1 MEAEYN
7 KLITFLS
14 KSKSMETNFSGLNVR
29 SRKEMIK
36 AELNISA
43 LTQLKNFI
51 ESIKKI
57 DKSKK
62 SIKTKLSVS
71 LTSLSN
77 ALKSTINI
85 IKSNN
90 NETFKELSEEDKA
103 SSIVVSYTMLKYI
116 KTLKVKLYS
125 SNIYKFIEEEI
136 NLNSEKIIEIY
147 NSMSKKSKLSLVSN
161 LYQDEDKLE
170 IVDNDEEYED
180 DSDYNSTDDEEEDED
195 EDDDINME
203 QVMPKQVKN
212 NKLNRKRPRSI
223 KTEDLLE
230 ERFLGLL
237 NKEEND
243 VMEKVMEYFKKL
255 EDDKKNIIINK
266 LEKLTNT
273 DVKEPEI
280 IRVLNMNIS
289 DDSKSV
295 IIANI
300 NNLNKS
306 VGDNFKLKQWM
317 NNFMKI
323 PFDKYVKVEYDL
335 DNKLFL
341 EKLRKNMDDAVF
353 GHDKAKKYI
362 IQLMA
367 QQLRNKDS
375 KSGVLGIWG
384 PPGNGKT
391 SLVKEGIA
399 KTMGRPFVFISLAG
413 CQDSSYLDGF
423 SYTYE
428 GSMYGRI
435 VDGLI
440 QSKCM
445 NPIFYFDELDK
456 VSKTN
461 KGDEIINFLV
471 HLIDP
476 VQNCHF
482 RDKYFQGID
491 IDLSKCT
498 FIFSYNDP
506 SYVNHILLDRITQV
520 ETKFLTLEQKINI
533 CQNYLLEEVKKE
545 VGIENVIIDD
555 NVISELIESYTWEGG
570 VRNIKKLLFH
580 IMREVNIKMMLN
592 ELNVEQK
599 YLINKDNYKE
609 YLKGYSKVELTK
621 IHNDAKVGLV
631 NGMWA
636 GSLGVGGILPI
647 ETTFYPSNDNLSIK
661 ATGSLM
667 EVIKEST
674 QVALTLAWNLLD
686 KSRQSYLLDKWKFNK
701 QGIHIHCPEGATP
714 KDGPSA
720 GTAFTVALLSLFSNK
735 KIRNDIAI
743 TGEINLQGEVM
754 TIGGL
759 EEKLTGAYKAGIKLA
774 IIPKGNKKD
783 LKNIKERNPNL
794 LNLIKIEIVDNIKQ
808 VVELVILK

>member
-14 KSKSMETNFSGLNVR
+14 KSKSMDTNFSSLNTKT
-29 SRKEMIK
+29 RKEMIK

-43 LTQLKNFI
+43 LTQLRNFI
-51 ESIKKI
+51 DKIKNI
-57 DKSKK
+57 DTSKK
-62 SIKTKLSVS
+62 SININ
-71 LTSLSN
+71 LTSLAT

-85 IKSNN
+85 IKSNKN
-90 NETFKELSEEDKA
+90 DTFKELTEEDKA
-103 SSIVVSYTMLKYI
+103 SSIAVSYMMLKYI

-125 SNIYKFIEEEI
+125 GNINKFIEEEI
-136 NLNSEKIIEIY
+136 NLNSENIIKIY
-147 NSMSKKSKLSLVSN
+147 NSMSKKSKVALLSN
-161 LYQDEDKLE
+161 IYDNNDDE
-170 IVDNDEEYED
+170 NDEEYEEE
-180 DSDYNSTDDEEEDED
+180 SDYNSTDDEEDYV
-195 EDDDINME
+195 E
-203 QVMPKQVKN
+203 QALPKPKNVKTKVET
-212 NKLNRKRPRSI
+212 KLNRKRPRSV

-243 VMEKVMEYFKKL
+243 LMDTVMEYFKKMG
-255 EDDKKNIIINK
+255 DDKKKDIVDK
-266 LEKLTNT
+266 LEKLSNNE
-273 DVKEPEI
+273 VKEPDI
-280 IRVLNMNIS
+280 IRVLNLNIS
-289 DDSKSV
+289 DDSKTM
-295 IIANI
+295 ILNNI
-300 NNLNKS
+300 NNINKS
-306 VGDNFKLKQWM
+306 TGDNFKLKQWM
-317 NNFMKI
+317 NNFMKL
-323 PFDKYVKVEYDL
+323 PLDKYVKVDIT
-335 DNKLFL
+335 DNHKLFL
-341 EKLRKNMDDAVF
+341 EKLKSNMDEAVF

-391 SLVKEGIA
+391 SLVKDGIA

-428 GSMYGRI
+428 GSTYGRI

-520 ETKFLTLEQKINI
+520 ETKFLTLEQKVNI
-533 CQNYLLEEVKKE
+533 CENYLIKEVKKE
-545 VGIENVIIDD
+545 VGID
-555 NVISELIESYTWEGG
+555 NVEIENEVYEELIDNYTWEGG
-570 VRNIKKLLFH
+570 VRNIKKLLFN
-580 IMREVNIKMMLN
+580 ILREVNIKLLLN
-592 ELNVEQK
+592 ELNIEDK
-599 YLINKDNYKE
+599 YVINKDNYKE
-609 YLKGYSKVELTK
+609 YLKGYSKVTLTK
-621 IHNDAKVGLV
+621 IHNQPKVGLI

-667 EVIKEST
+667 DVIKEST

-686 KSRQSYLLDKWKFNK
+686 KSRQSYLLDKWRINK

-720 GTAFTVALLSLFSNK
+720 GTAFTVALLSLFANK
-735 KIRNDIAI
+735 KIKNDIAI
-743 TGEINLQGEVM
+743 TGEINLQGDVM

-759 EEKLTGAYKAGIKLA
+759 EEKLTGAIKAGVKLA

-783 LKNIKERNPNL
+783 LKKIKERNPKL
-794 LNLIKIEIVDNIKQ
+794 LEIIKIEIVDNIKQ
-808 VVELVILK
+808 VVELAII

>member
-14 KSKSMETNFSGLNVR
+14 KSKSMDTNFSSLNTKT
-29 SRKEMIK
+29 RKDMIK

-51 ESIKKI
+51 DKIKNI

-62 SIKTKLSVS
+62 SLNIN
-71 LTSLSN
+71 LTSLAT

-85 IKSNN
+85 IKSNKN
-90 NETFKELSEEDKA
+90 DTFKELTEEDKA
-103 SSIVVSYTMLKYI
+103 SSIAVSYMMLNYI
-116 KTLKVKLYS
+116 KKLKVKLYS
-125 SNIYKFIEEEI
+125 SNINKFIEEEI

-147 NSMSKKSKLSLVSN
+147 NSMSKKSKVALLSN
-161 LYQDEDKLE
+161 IYDDEEDDENDEDDE
-170 IVDNDEEYED
+170 ENYEEYEEE
-180 DSDYNSTDDEEEDED
+180 SDYNSTDDE
-195 EDDDINME
+195 DDYVE
-203 QVMPKQVKN
+203 QVLPIPKKSEAT
-212 NKLNRKRPRSI
+212 LNRKRPRSI

-243 VMEKVMEYFKKL
+243 LMDNVMEYFKKM
-255 EDDKKNIIINK
+255 EDDKKKDIVEK
-266 LEKLTNT
+266 LEKLSNN
-273 DVKEPEI
+273 DIKEPEI
-280 IRVLNMNIS
+280 IRVLNLNIS
-289 DDSKSV
+289 DDSKTV
-295 IIANI
+295 ILNNI
-300 NNLNKS
+300 NSINKS
-306 VGDNFKLKQWM
+306 MGDNFKLKQWM
-317 NNFMKI
+317 NNFMKL
-323 PFDKYVKVEYDL
+323 PLDKYVKVDIV
-335 DNKLFL
+335 DDHKLFL
-341 EKLRKNMDDAVF
+341 EKLKTNMDEAVF

-428 GSMYGRI
+428 GSIYGRI

-498 FIFSYNDP
+498 FIFSYNDS

-520 ETKFLTLEQKINI
+520 ETKFLTLEQKVNI
-533 CQNYLLEEVKKE
+533 CQNYLIKEVKTE
-545 VGIENVIIDD
+545 VGIDNIEIENEVYE
-555 NVISELIESYTWEGG
+555 ELVENYTWEGG
-570 VRNIKKLLFH
+570 VRNIKKLLYN
-580 IMREVNIKMMLN
+580 ILRDVNIKLILN
-592 ELNVEQK
+592 ELKIENK
-599 YLINKDNYKE
+599 YIINKDNYKE
-609 YLKGYSKVELTK
+609 YLKGYSKIELTK
-621 IHNDAKVGLV
+621 IHDEPKVGLI

-667 EVIKEST
+667 DVIKEST
-674 QVALTLAWNLLD
+674 QVASTLAWNLLD
-686 KSRQSYLLDKWKFNK
+686 KSRQNYLLEKWKNNK

-743 TGEINLQGEVM
+743 TGEINLQGNVM

-759 EEKLTGAYKAGIKLA
+759 EEKLTGAYKAGVKLA

-783 LKNIKERNPNL
+783 LKKIRERNPKL
-794 LNLIKIEIVDNIKQ
+794 LDVIKVEIVENIKQ
-808 VVELVILK
+808 VVDLAIIV

>member
-7 KLITFLS
+7 KLVNFLS
-14 KSKSMETNFSGLNVR
+14 KSKSMDDNFSSLNAK

-51 ESIKKI
+51 EKIKNV

-62 SIKTKLSVS
+62 SLKSKLSS
-71 LTSLSN
+71 YLTSLAN

-90 NETFKELSEEDKA
+90 DKFKELAEEDKA
-103 SSIVVSYTMLKYI
+103 SSIIVSYTMLKYI

-125 SNIYKFIEEEI
+125 SNINKYIEDEI

-147 NSMSKKSKLSLVSN
+147 NSMSKKSKVALVSN
-161 LYQDEDKLE
+161 MYENYDEEEVELE
-170 IVDNDEEYED
+170 VDEIINDEYEE
-180 DSDYNSTDDEEEDED
+180 DSDYNSSDDEDYTEK
-195 EDDDINME
+195 N
-203 QVMPKQVKN
+203 VKN
-212 NKLNRKRPRSI
+212 VVAKPAINRKRPRSI
-223 KTEDLLE
+223 KPEELIE
-230 ERFLGLL
+230 ERFLNLL

-243 VMEKVMEYFKKL
+243 VMDNVMEYFKKL
-255 EDDKKNIIINK
+255 ESEKQKDIVNK
-266 LEKLTNT
+266 LERLTNN
-273 DVKEPEI
+273 DVSEPEI
-280 IRVLNMNIS
+280 IKVLNLNIS
-289 DDSKSV
+289 DDSKS
-295 IIANI
+295 IIINNI

-306 VGDNFKLKQWM
+306 TGDNFKLKQWM
-317 NNFMKI
+317 SNFMKL
-323 PFDKYVKVEYDL
+323 PLDKYVKVDFTEDH
-335 DNKLFL
+335 KTFL
-341 EKLRKNMDDAVF
+341 EKLQKNMDDAVL

-428 GSMYGRI
+428 GSIYGRI

-456 VSKTN
+456 VSRTN
-461 KGDEIINFLV
+461 KGEEIINFLV

-476 VQNCHF
+476 VQNSNF

-520 ETKFLTLEQKINI
+520 ETKFLTLEQKVNI
-533 CQNYLLEEVKKE
+533 SQNYLLKEVKKE
-545 VGIENVIIDD
+545 VGIDNVIIED
-555 NVISELIESYTWEGG
+555 NVISELIENYTWEGG

-580 IMREVNIKMMLN
+580 IVREVNIKMMLN
-592 ELNVEQK
+592 VLNTDEK

-621 IHNDAKVGLV
+621 IHNDAKVGLI

-667 EVIKEST
+667 DVIKEST
-674 QVALTLAWNLLD
+674 SVALTLAWSLLD
-686 KSRQSYLLDKWKFNK
+686 KSRQSYLLDKWRYNK

-743 TGEINLQGEVM
+743 TGEINLQGDVM

-759 EEKLTGAYKAGIKLA
+759 EEKLTGAYKAGVKLA
-774 IIPKGNKKD
+774 LIPKGNKKD
-783 LKNIKERNPNL
+783 LKKIKERNPKL
-794 LNLIKIEIVDNIKQ
+794 LDNIKVEIVDNIKQ
-808 VVELVILK
+808 VVELVII

>member
-7 KLITFLS
+7 KLVNFLS
-14 KSKSMETNFSGLNVR
+14 KSKSMDDNFSSLNAK

-51 ESIKKI
+51 EKIKNV

-62 SIKTKLSVS
+62 SLKSKLSS
-71 LTSLSN
+71 YLTSLAN

-90 NETFKELSEEDKA
+90 AKFKELVEEDKA
-103 SSIVVSYTMLKYI
+103 SSIIVSYTMLKYI

-125 SNIYKFIEEEI
+125 SNINKYIEDEI

-147 NSMSKKSKLSLVSN
+147 NSMSKKSKVALVSN
-161 LYQDEDKLE
+161 MYE
-170 IVDNDEEYED
+170 NYDEEEVELEVDEIIIDDEYEE
-180 DSDYNSTDDEEEDED
+180 DSDYNSSDDEDYTEKD
-195 EDDDINME
+195 
-203 QVMPKQVKN
+203 VKN
-212 NKLNRKRPRSI
+212 VVAKPAINRKRPRSI
-223 KTEDLLE
+223 KPEELIE

-243 VMEKVMEYFKKL
+243 VMDNVMEYFKKL
-255 EDDKKNIIINK
+255 ESEKQKDIVNK
-266 LEKLTNT
+266 LERLTNN
-273 DVKEPEI
+273 DVSEPEI
-280 IRVLNMNIS
+280 IKVLNLNIS
-289 DDSKSV
+289 DDSKS
-295 IIANI
+295 IIINNI

-306 VGDNFKLKQWM
+306 TGDNFKLKQWM
-317 NNFMKI
+317 SNFMKL
-323 PFDKYVKVEYDL
+323 PLDKYVKVDDIEDH
-335 DNKLFL
+335 KTFL
-341 EKLRKNMDDAVF
+341 EKLQKNMDDAVL
-353 GHDKAKKYI
+353 GHGKAKKYI

-428 GSMYGRI
+428 GSIYGRI

-456 VSKTN
+456 VSRTN
-461 KGDEIINFLV
+461 KGEEIINFLV

-476 VQNCHF
+476 VQNSNF

-520 ETKFLTLEQKINI
+520 ETKFLTLEQKVNI
-533 CQNYLLEEVKKE
+533 SQNYLLKEVKKE
-545 VGIENVIIDD
+545 VGIDNVIIED
-555 NVISELIESYTWEGG
+555 NVISELIENYTWEGG

-580 IMREVNIKMMLN
+580 IVREVNIKMMLN
-592 ELNVEQK
+592 VLNTDEK

-621 IHNDAKVGLV
+621 IHNDAKVGLI

-647 ETTFYPSNDNLSIK
+647 ETTFYPSNENLSIK

-667 EVIKEST
+667 DVIKEST
-674 QVALTLAWNLLD
+674 SVALTLAWSLLD
-686 KSRQSYLLDKWKFNK
+686 KSRQSYLLDKWRYNK

-743 TGEINLQGEVM
+743 TGEINLQGDVM

-759 EEKLTGAYKAGIKLA
+759 EEKLTGAYKAGVKLA
-774 IIPKGNKKD
+774 LIPRGNKKD
-783 LKNIKERNPNL
+783 LKKIKERNPKL
-794 LNLIKIEIVDNIKQ
+794 LENIKVEIVDNIKQ
-808 VVELVILK
+808 VVEIVIII